1 MAPVLDLWT
10 APEVGAVEV
19 VELGL
24 AVTVMV
30 LVTGDWVDMAAGVVV
45 VDDPKVDCIGGLD
58 SGAAESGI
66 SGSNT
71 ANVRR
76 KHTVI
81 SFGCLGI
88 KGARYGDCFVMS

>member
-58 SGAAESGI
+58 SGAVSSALAAWALKVPVMVTFRYAHAGNEVFWGI
-66 SGSNT
+66 GT
-71 ANVRR
+71 
-76 KHTVI
+76 
-81 SFGCLGI
+81 G
-88 KGARYGDCFVMS
+88 